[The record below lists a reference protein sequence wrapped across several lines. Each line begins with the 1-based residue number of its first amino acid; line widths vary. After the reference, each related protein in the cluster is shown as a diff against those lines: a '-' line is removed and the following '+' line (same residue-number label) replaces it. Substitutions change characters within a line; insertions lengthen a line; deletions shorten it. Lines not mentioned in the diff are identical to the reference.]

1 MFSVETEKLT
11 ELSIGDCSRFVDGF
25 SSGKSSCEGEGWEDK
40 DTMLDTCVLLESG
53 TVRGFGLS
61 A

>member
-1 MFSVETEKLT
+1 MFSVSAEKLT
-11 ELSIGDCSRFVDGF
+11 ELSIGDCSRLSDVF
-25 SSGKSSCEGEGWEDK
+25 SSGKSSCEGEGWEDR

-53 TVRGFGLS
+53 TARVFGLS